1 MSKLDE
7 VINETLSQE
16 DKEYL
21 SRFEAEPAFTQ
32 QMFGILRGP
41 MAWVYWLFLIFA
53 VPIAFLGV
61 YSAWKFATEPELIV
75 MIRWGGL
82 TAFCLAILITVRIV
96 FFLQI
101 NTNQILR
108 ELKRV
113 ELQVARSHAR
123 DAV

>member
-1 MSKLDE
+1 MSNLDDA
-7 VINETLSQE
+7 ITDALSKE
-16 DKEYL
+16 DAEFL
-21 SRFEAEPAFTQ
+21 ARFEKEPGFSQ

-41 MAWVYWLFLIFA
+41 MAWIYWLFLIFA
-53 VPIAFLGV
+53 VPLGVLGV
-61 YSAWKFATEPELIV
+61 YSGWKFATEPDLLL

-82 TAFCLAILITVRIV
+82 TAFCLAVLITVRIV

-113 ELQVARSHAR
+113 ELQVARLSAR
-123 DAV
+123 DAI